1 MTVCLG
7 VFLALK
13 VATFWMVRV
22 GKNTLKCIG
31 FEKYVNRNFAQ
42 NSYLKWAKIHD
53 CEATAYNQQ
62 YSEYWTL
69 RRSDIDNVRVDGQRQ
84 ERTWLWLRTVKTNQL
99 GHSNYYYY
107 FFFEFGGWGLLN
119 SLVFSV
125 IMFGG
130 YGQRTGTKHRFFA
143 DSWLAKK
150 AHV

>member
-1 MTVCLG
+1 MYFWGFLRVNREQIITCNMTWPFVW
-7 VFLALK
+7 VFFLALK

-31 FEKYVNRNFAQ
+31 FEKYVNRYFAQ
-42 NSYLKWAKIHD
+42 KSYLKWAKIHD

-84 ERTWLWLRTVKTNQL
+84 EKTWLWLRTVKTNQL

-107 FFFEFGGWGLLN
+107 FFFWSLGG
-119 SLVFSV
+119 
-125 IMFGG
+125 GG
-130 YGQRTGTKHRFFA
+130 CWILMSFR
-143 DSWLAKK
+143 
-150 AHV
+150 